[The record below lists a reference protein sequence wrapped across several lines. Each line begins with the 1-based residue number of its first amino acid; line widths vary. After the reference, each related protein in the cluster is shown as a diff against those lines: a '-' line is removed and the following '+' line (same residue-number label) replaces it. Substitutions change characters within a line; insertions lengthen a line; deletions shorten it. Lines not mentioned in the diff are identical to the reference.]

1 MAYNPDREDYDRM
14 VVRFM
19 EDLMDRDV
27 DDVDDLDVEQ
37 EIASFRRRYT
47 QERDSLPQ
55 TDVERAFH
63 LVATATSIIDY
74 ELPFA
79 DDEQADQL
87 ITQARNMLD
96 EALALDPNCFDARRM
111 KAAATAPTFEA
122 HYVLLKQAC
131 DATCDACLAEAKAA
145 VKEMG
150 GEIGNL
156 VARIALRP
164 AVRLLAT
171 LASKAV
177 ICGHNHEAIKWY
189 KRALELDPLDEGD
202 IRFTAAIAYAK
213 LEDEEGLEQLARDSR
228 ALGVGRPHDEDDAW
242 VLISRMAIA
251 YKQRDL
257 TAARTVLKH
266 IIKVYPNAALTL
278 IAMHELPD
286 GVFARLYVEP
296 FSEDELIMAVSECT
310 VLFQEGVDREGHGSL
325 GAWAIRCARELD
337 PSAAEYFD
345 RVGERRND

>member
-1 MAYNPDREDYDRM
+1 MAFNPDREDYDRM

-19 EDLMDRDV
+19 EDLRDRN
-27 DDVDDLDVEQ
+27 VDDLDIEQ
-37 EIASFRRRYT
+37 EVASFGRRYA

-79 DDEQADQL
+79 DDDTADQL
-87 ITQARNMLD
+87 VKQASNLLD

-122 HYVLLKQAC
+122 HYVLLKQAY

>member
-1 MAYNPDREDYDRM
+1 MAFNPDREDYDRM

-19 EDLMDRDV
+19 EDLRDRN
-27 DDVDDLDVEQ
+27 VDDLDIEQ
-37 EIASFRRRYT
+37 EVASFGRRYA

-79 DDEQADQL
+79 DDDTADQL
-87 ITQARNMLD
+87 VKQASNLLD

-337 PSAAEYFD
+337 PSAADFYS
-345 RVGERRND
+345 RGSGRRND